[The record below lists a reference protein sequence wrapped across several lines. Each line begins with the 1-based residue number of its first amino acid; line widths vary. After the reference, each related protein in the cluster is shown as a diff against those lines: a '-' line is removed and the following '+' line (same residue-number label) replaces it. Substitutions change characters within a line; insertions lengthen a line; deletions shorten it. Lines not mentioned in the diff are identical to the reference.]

1 MITKQGP
8 RSLGVGTIWK
18 FGPLRALLAS
28 LHAWFL
34 ALVAVL
40 ADTKWWSRE
49 RNDPPR
55 HAYKARILPI
65 KLQDQSGAEGGG
77 CNHTVRALRA
87 VPPTLGLQRQSGRDE
102 GGCNPTDTLLRRVPL
117 LLGYVAEVVAHAGAT
132 PAFHG

>member
-1 MITKQGP
+1 MKKSGARSGTRIHVGLSPQRYKGCPIATKGLLHKMRSLRHCSRLISLTKRVP

-65 KLQDQSGAEGGG
+65 KLQDQSGRHEES
-77 CNHTVRALRA
+77 R
-87 VPPTLGLQRQSGRDE
+87 
-102 GGCNPTDTLLRRVPL
+102 
-117 LLGYVAEVVAHAGAT
+117 T
-132 PAFHG
+132 PKDKTF